1 MTSKDRFESFARSW
15 WLQAVLL
22 IVLVLSIQRLSFLP
36 LWVSWI
42 GMVVYAPLLVSKS
55 IDRARAFRPPTTKV
69 MALFLIV
76 TVALLAVHSFSGLV
90 FGMPLLPVGTFFLL
104 AIFTLVVDISEHT
117 FLKFYQNMHPALAFV
132 STFFGIIVLGT
143 GLLMLPNATKN
154 GISLI
159 DALFTSTSA
168 VCVTGLA
175 VLDTGKDFTFL
186 GQCIILFLIQVGGIG
201 ILTFTNLFGLLFRG
215 EKSFKDIIFL
225 TDLISSGN
233 LRTTF
238 RSLAKIVGFVFV
250 VEAVGVFFIV
260 LASPH
265 TDLFFAIFH
274 SISAFCNA
282 GFSTLSNSLYEGDF
296 RFNYA
301 LQIVI
306 AGLIIAGGIGYHVF
320 FNVFAV
326 VRFRIHRLLNRLVP
340 VVVSKPQKL
349 LVKWDINTTL
359 VWRTTLILL
368 GAGWLLFYAFE
379 YHNTMAEHGFWGKLV
394 VAFFG
399 SVTPRT
405 AGFNSVDM
413 TALLNPT
420 VMVYLLLMWIGAS
433 PGSTGGGIK
442 TTVFAIATLNLI
454 NQIRGRDQLVFK
466 WQTIP
471 NTVIS
476 RVTTI
481 ISLSLIALGLSTTLI
496 VSMQPE
502 LPVLS
507 VAFECFSAY
516 ATVGLSIG
524 LTAKL
529 STASK
534 IVVTILMFLGRVSFL
549 TFLIALVATINKR
562 TGAGKMIFPE
572 NNITVN

>member
-1 MTSKDRFESFARSW
+1 MKSKNRLEFLTQGW

-22 IVLVLSIQRLSFLP
+22 VLLVVRIEAIDILPEWVLWAGFL
-36 LWVSWI
+36 L
-42 GMVVYAPLLVSKS
+42 YAPLLIRKS
-55 IDRARAFRPPTTKV
+55 IDRARDFRPPTTKV
-69 MALFLIV
+69 LALFLIA
-76 TVALLAVHSFSGLV
+76 TVALLVVHSIAGLL
-90 FGMPLLPVGTFFLL
+90 FGYTFLPVGAFHLL
-104 AIFTLVVDISEHT
+104 AGFTLVVDISEHT

-132 STFFGIIVLGT
+132 STFFGIIILGT
-143 GLLMLPNATKN
+143 GLLMLPNATVN
-154 GISLI
+154 GISFI

-186 GQCIILFLIQVGGIG
+186 GQVIILFLIQAGGIG

-225 TDLISSGN
+225 TDLISAGN

-238 RSLAKIVGFVFV
+238 RNLAKIIGFVFA
-250 VEAVGVFFIV
+250 VEAAGVLLIY
-260 LASPH
+260 LASPE

-274 SISAFCNA
+274 AVSAFCNA
-282 GFSTLSNSLYEGDF
+282 GFSTLTNSLYEGNF

-306 AGLIIAGGIGYHVF
+306 AGLIISGGIGYNVF

-326 VRFRIHRLLNRLVP
+326 IRFRIHRLLHHSIGLVP
-340 VVVSKPQKL
+340 KPKKI

-368 GAGWLLFYAFE
+368 GAGWILFYVLE
-379 YHNTMAEHGFWGKLV
+379 YNNTMAEHGFWGKIV

-413 TALLNPT
+413 TAMLNPT
-420 VMVYLLLMWIGAS
+420 IMIYLLFMWIGAS

-454 NQIRGRDQLVFK
+454 NHIRGRDQLVFK
-466 WQTIP
+466 WQTISH
-471 NTVIS
+471 TVIA
-476 RVTTI
+476 RATTI
-481 ISLSLIALGLSTTLI
+481 ISLSLIAIGLSTTLI
-496 VSMQPE
+496 VSFQPE
-502 LPVLS
+502 LPVLP

-516 ATVGLSIG
+516 ATVGLSLG

-529 STASK
+529 SVASK
-534 IVVTILMFLGRVSFL
+534 VVVIFLMFLGRVSFL
-549 TFLIALVATINKR
+549 TFLIALVASIAKR
-562 TGAGKMIFPE
+562 SGAGKMIFPE

>member
-1 MTSKDRFESFARSW
+1 VKSKNRLEFLTQGW

-22 IVLVLSIQRLSFLP
+22 VLLVVRIEAIDILPEWVLWAGFL
-36 LWVSWI
+36 L
-42 GMVVYAPLLVSKS
+42 YAPLLIRKS
-55 IDRARAFRPPTTKV
+55 IDRARDFRPPTTKV
-69 MALFLIV
+69 LALFLIA
-76 TVALLAVHSFSGLV
+76 TVALLVVHSIAGLL
-90 FGMPLLPVGTFFLL
+90 FGYTFLPVGAFHLL
-104 AIFTLVVDISEHT
+104 AGFTLVVDISEHT

-132 STFFGIIVLGT
+132 STFFGIIILGT
-143 GLLMLPNATKN
+143 GLLMLPNATVN
-154 GISLI
+154 GISFI

-186 GQCIILFLIQVGGIG
+186 GQVIILFLIQAGGIG

-225 TDLISSGN
+225 TDLISAGN

-238 RSLAKIVGFVFV
+238 RNLAKIIGFVFA
-250 VEAVGVFFIV
+250 VEAAGVLLIY
-260 LASPH
+260 LASPE

-274 SISAFCNA
+274 AVSAFCNA
-282 GFSTLSNSLYEGDF
+282 GFSTLTNSLYEGNF

-306 AGLIIAGGIGYHVF
+306 AGLIIAGGIGYNVF
-320 FNVFAV
+320 FNVFSV
-326 VRFRIHRLLNRLVP
+326 VRFRIHRLLHHSIGLVP
-340 VVVSKPQKL
+340 KPKKI

-368 GAGWLLFYAFE
+368 GAGWILFYVLE
-379 YHNTMAEHGFWGKLV
+379 YNNTMAEHGFWGKIV

-413 TALLNPT
+413 TAMLNPT
-420 VMVYLLLMWIGAS
+420 IMIYLLFMWIGAS

-454 NQIRGRDQLVFK
+454 NHIRGRDQLVFK
-466 WQTIP
+466 WQTISH
-471 NTVIS
+471 TVIA
-476 RVTTI
+476 RATTI
-481 ISLSLIALGLSTTLI
+481 ISLSLIAIGLSTTLI
-496 VSMQPE
+496 VSFQPE
-502 LPVLS
+502 LPMLP

-516 ATVGLSIG
+516 ATVGLSLG

-529 STASK
+529 SVASK
-534 IVVTILMFLGRVSFL
+534 VVVIFLMFLGRVSFL
-549 TFLIALVATINKR
+549 TFLIALVASIAKR
-562 TGAGKMIFPE
+562 SGAGKMIFPE

>member
-1 MTSKDRFESFARSW
+1 MDFDALLKLVRKGW

-22 IVLVLSIQRLSFLP
+22 LLLIMRSGVEEWVPEWAVLCGFIL
-36 LWVSWI
+36 
-42 GMVVYAPLLVSKS
+42 YTPLLTIKS
-55 IDRARAFRPPTTKV
+55 IERARTFRPATTKV
-69 MALFLIV
+69 FAVFLII
-76 TVALLAVHSFSGLV
+76 TVAILALHSVAGLLGHPF
-90 FGMPLLPVGTFFLL
+90 LPVGAFHIV
-104 AIFTLVVDISEHT
+104 AIFTLLIDISEYT

-132 STFFGIIVLGT
+132 ITFFGIIVVGT
-143 GLLMLPNATKN
+143 ALLMLPHSTVR
-154 GISLI
+154 GISLV

-186 GQCIILFLIQVGGIG
+186 GQVIILFLIQAGGIG

-225 TDLISSGN
+225 TDLISAGN

-238 RSLAKIVGFVFV
+238 RNLAKIVGFVFM
-250 VEAVGVFFIV
+250 VEGVGVLMIY
-260 LASPH
+260 LASPE
-265 TDLFFAIFH
+265 TDLFFAVFH
-274 SISAFCNA
+274 SVSAFCNA
-282 GFSTLSNSLYEGDF
+282 GFSTLSNSLYEPAF
-296 RFNYA
+296 RHNYA
-301 LQIVI
+301 LQIII
-306 AGLIIAGGIGYHVF
+306 AGLIISGGIGYNVF
-320 FNVFAV
+320 FNVFSV
-326 VRFRIHRLLNRLVP
+326 IRFRIRRFIYRY
-340 VVVSKPQKL
+340 SSWMEKPKSP

-368 GAGWLLFYAFE
+368 GAGWIMFYILE
-379 YHNTMAEHGFWGKLV
+379 YNNTLVEHNWWGKLA

-405 AGFNSVDM
+405 AGFNTVDM
-413 TALLNPT
+413 TAMLNPT
-420 VMVYLLLMWIGAS
+420 IMLYLLLMWIGAS

-471 NTVIS
+471 HSVVA
-476 RVTTI
+476 RVTTV
-481 ISLSLIALGLSTTLI
+481 ISLSLIAIGFSTTLI
-496 VSMQPE
+496 ISLQPE
-502 LPVLS
+502 LPVLP

-516 ATVGLSIG
+516 GTVGLSLG

-534 IVVTILMFLGRVSFL
+534 IIIAILMFLGRVSFL
-549 TFLIALVATINKR
+549 TFLIALVASIDKR
-562 TGAGKMIFPE
+562 SKIGRLIFPE
-572 NNITVN
+572 NNIIVN

>member
-1 MTSKDRFESFARSW
+1 VKSKNRLEFLAQGW

-22 IVLVLSIQRLSFLP
+22 VLLVLRIEAIDTLP
-36 LWVSWI
+36 EWVLWVGI
-42 GMVVYAPLLVSKS
+42 LLYAPLLVRKS
-55 IDRARAFRPPTTKV
+55 IDRAQTFRPPTTKV
-69 MALFLIV
+69 MALFLIG
-76 TVALLAVHSFSGLV
+76 TVALLVVHSLAGLL
-90 FGMPLLPVGTFFLL
+90 FGYTFLPVGAFHLL
-104 AIFTLVVDISEHT
+104 AGFTLVVDISEHT

-132 STFFGIIVLGT
+132 STFFGIIVVGT
-143 GLLMLPNATKN
+143 GLLMLPNATVN
-154 GISLI
+154 GISFI

-186 GQCIILFLIQVGGIG
+186 GQVIILFLIQVGGIG

-225 TDLISSGN
+225 TDLISADN

-238 RSLAKIVGFVFV
+238 RSLAKIVGFVFI
-250 VEAVGVFFIV
+250 VEAAGVFLIY
-260 LASPH
+260 LASPQ

-274 SISAFCNA
+274 SVSAFCNA
-282 GFSTLSNSLYEGDF
+282 GFSTLTNSLYEGDF

-301 LQIVI
+301 IQIVI
-306 AGLIIAGGIGYHVF
+306 AGLIIAGGIGYNVF

-326 VRFRIHRLLNRLVP
+326 VRFRIHRLLYHSVGL
-340 VVVSKPQKL
+340 VSKPQKI

-359 VWRTTLILL
+359 VWRTTLILI
-368 GAGWLLFYAFE
+368 GAGWILFYILE
-379 YHNTMAEHGFWGKLV
+379 YNNTLGEHGFWGKIV

-413 TALLNPT
+413 TAMLNPT
-420 VMVYLLLMWIGAS
+420 IMIYLLLMWIGAS

-466 WQTIP
+466 WQTISH
-471 NTVIS
+471 TVIA

-481 ISLSLIALGLSTTLI
+481 ISLSLIAIGLSTTLI
-496 VSMQPE
+496 VSFQPE
-502 LPVLS
+502 LPVLP

-516 ATVGLSIG
+516 ATVGLSLG

-529 STASK
+529 SVASK
-534 IVVTILMFLGRVSFL
+534 VVVIFLMFLGRVSFL
-549 TFLIALVATINKR
+549 TFLIALVASIAKR
-562 TGAGKMIFPE
+562 SGAGKMIFPE

>member
-1 MTSKDRFESFARSW
+1 VTSRNRLESLVQSW

-22 IVLVLSIQRLSFLP
+22 VVLVLSIQRLNILP
-36 LWVSWI
+36 VWVSWV
-42 GMVVYAPLLVSKS
+42 GMILYAPLLILKS
-55 IDRARAFRPPTTKV
+55 MERARAFRPPTTKV
-69 MALFLIV
+69 LALFLIA
-76 TVALLAVHSFSGLV
+76 TVGLLAVHSISGLL
-90 FGMPLLPVGTFFLL
+90 FGHPFLPIGTFYLL
-104 AIFTLVVDISEHT
+104 AYFTLVVDISEHT
-117 FLKFYQNMHPALAFV
+117 FLKFYQNMHPSLAFV
-132 STFFGIIVLGT
+132 STFFGIIIVGT
-143 GLLMLPNATKN
+143 GMLMLPDATRN

-186 GQCIILFLIQVGGIG
+186 GQCIILFLIQAGGIG

-215 EKSFKDIIFL
+215 DKSFKDIIFL

-238 RSLAKIVGFVFV
+238 RSLVKIIGFVFL
-250 VEAVGVFFIV
+250 VEAVGVLFIY
-260 LASPH
+260 LASPQ
-265 TDLFFAIFH
+265 TDLFFAVFH
-274 SISAFCNA
+274 AVSAFCNA
-282 GFSTLSNSLYEGDF
+282 GFSTLTNSLYEGDF

-301 LQIVI
+301 LQIII

-326 VRFRIHRLLNRLVP
+326 LRFRVHRLLHQAIPP
-340 VVVSKPQKL
+340 VVPKPKKL

-368 GAGWLLFYAFE
+368 GAGWLLFFVFE
-379 YHNTMAEHGFWGKLV
+379 YHNTMAEHDLWGKIV
-394 VAFFG
+394 TAFFG

-405 AGFNSVDM
+405 AGFNTVDM
-413 TALLNPT
+413 SALLHPT
-420 VMVYLLLMWIGAS
+420 IMVYLLLMWIGAS

-466 WQTIP
+466 WQTIS
-471 NTVIS
+471 NAVIS
-476 RVTTI
+476 RATTI

-496 VSMQPE
+496 ISMQPD

-534 IVVTILMFLGRVSFL
+534 TIVVILMFLGRVSFL
-549 TFLIALVATINKR
+549 TFLIALFASINKR
-562 TGAGKMIFPE
+562 TSAGKMIFPE

>member
-1 MTSKDRFESFARSW
+1 MTSKDRFESLARSW

-42 GMVVYAPLLVSKS
+42 GMVVYAPLLIFKS

-76 TVALLAVHSFSGLV
+76 TVVLLAVHSFSALV
-90 FGMPLLPVGTFFLL
+90 FGTQLLPVGTFFLL

-238 RSLAKIVGFVFV
+238 RSLAKIVGFVLV
-250 VEAVGVFFIV
+250 VEAVGVFLIV

-265 TDLFFAIFH
+265 TDLFFAVFH

-306 AGLIIAGGIGYHVF
+306 AGMIIAGGIGYHVF

-340 VVVSKPQKL
+340 VVVPKPQKL

-368 GAGWLLFYAFE
+368 GAGWLLFYLFE

-471 NTVIS
+471 TTVIS

-529 STASK
+529 CTASK

-562 TGAGKMIFPE
+562 SGAGKMIFPE

>member
-1 MTSKDRFESFARSW
+1 MKSKNRLEFLTQGW

-22 IVLVLSIQRLSFLP
+22 VLLVVRIEAIDLLPEWVLWAGFL
-36 LWVSWI
+36 L
-42 GMVVYAPLLVSKS
+42 YAPLLIRKS
-55 IDRARAFRPPTTKV
+55 IDRARDFRPPTTKV
-69 MALFLIV
+69 LALFLIA
-76 TVALLAVHSFSGLV
+76 TVALLVVHSIAGLL
-90 FGMPLLPVGTFFLL
+90 FGYTFLPVGAFHLL
-104 AIFTLVVDISEHT
+104 AGFTLVVDISEHT

-132 STFFGIIVLGT
+132 STFFGIIILGT
-143 GLLMLPNATKN
+143 GLLMLPNATVN
-154 GISLI
+154 GISFI

-186 GQCIILFLIQVGGIG
+186 GQVIILFLIQAGGIG

-225 TDLISSGN
+225 TDLISAGN

-238 RSLAKIVGFVFV
+238 RNLAKIIGFVFA
-250 VEAVGVFFIV
+250 VEAAGVLLIY
-260 LASPH
+260 LASPE

-274 SISAFCNA
+274 AVSAFCNA
-282 GFSTLSNSLYEGDF
+282 GFSTLTNSLYEGNF

-306 AGLIIAGGIGYHVF
+306 AGLIISGGIGYNVF
-320 FNVFAV
+320 FNVFSV
-326 VRFRIHRLLNRLVP
+326 VRFRIHRLLHHSIGLVP
-340 VVVSKPQKL
+340 KPKKI

-368 GAGWLLFYAFE
+368 GAGCILFYVLE
-379 YHNTMAEHGFWGKLV
+379 YNNTMAEHGFWGKIV

-413 TALLNPT
+413 TAMLNPT
-420 VMVYLLLMWIGAS
+420 IMIYLLLMWIGAS

-454 NQIRGRDQLVFK
+454 NHIRGRDQLVFK
-466 WQTIP
+466 WQTISH
-471 NTVIS
+471 TVIA
-476 RVTTI
+476 RATTI
-481 ISLSLIALGLSTTLI
+481 ISLSLIAIGLSTTLI
-496 VSMQPE
+496 VSFQPE
-502 LPVLS
+502 LPMLP

-516 ATVGLSIG
+516 ATVGLSLG

-529 STASK
+529 SVASK
-534 IVVTILMFLGRVSFL
+534 VVVIFLMFLGRVSFL
-549 TFLIALVATINKR
+549 TFLIALVASIAKR
-562 TGAGKMIFPE
+562 SGAGKMIFPE

>member
-1 MTSKDRFESFARSW
+1 VTSKDRLESLAHGW
-15 WLQAVLL
+15 WLQAALL
-22 IVLVLSIQRLSFLP
+22 VVLVLSIQRLSFLP
-36 LWVSWI
+36 LWISWI
-42 GMVVYAPLLVSKS
+42 GILGYAPLLIRKS
-55 IDRARAFRPPTTKV
+55 IDRARAFRPPTTKAL
-69 MALFLIV
+69 ALFLIA
-76 TVALLAVHSFSGLV
+76 TIALLAVHSFSELV
-90 FGMPLLPVGTFFLL
+90 FRTPLLPVGTFYLL

-143 GLLMLPNATKN
+143 GLLMLPNATVN
-154 GISLI
+154 GISFVN
-159 DALFTSTSA
+159 ALFTSTSA

-186 GQCIILFLIQVGGIG
+186 GQCIILFLIQAGGIG

-238 RSLAKIVGFVFV
+238 RSLVKIVGFVFV
-250 VEAVGVFFIV
+250 VEAVGVFFIL

-282 GFSTLSNSLYEGDF
+282 GFSTLTNSLYEGDF

-306 AGLIIAGGIGYHVF
+306 AGLIIAGGIGYNVF
-320 FNVFAV
+320 FNAFAV
-326 VRFRIHRLLNRLVP
+326 VRFRIHRLLNKLIPGVP
-340 VVVSKPQKL
+340 KPQKL

-368 GAGWLLFYAFE
+368 GAGWLLFYVFE
-379 YHNTMAEHGFWGKLV
+379 YQNTMAEHGFWGKIV

-413 TALLNPT
+413 TTMLNPT
-420 VMVYLLLMWIGAS
+420 IMVYLLLMWIGAS

-442 TTVFAIATLNLI
+442 TTVFAIATLNLV

-471 NTVIS
+471 STVIS

-534 IVVTILMFLGRVSFL
+534 IVVTILMFLGRVGFL
-549 TFLIALVATINKR
+549 TLLIALVATIDRR

>member
-1 MTSKDRFESFARSW
+1 MKSKNRLEFLTQGW

-22 IVLVLSIQRLSFLP
+22 VLLVVRIEAIDILPEWVLWAGFL
-36 LWVSWI
+36 L
-42 GMVVYAPLLVSKS
+42 YAPLLIRKS
-55 IDRARAFRPPTTKV
+55 IDRARDFRPPTTKV
-69 MALFLIV
+69 LALFLIA
-76 TVALLAVHSFSGLV
+76 TVALLVVHSIAGLL
-90 FGMPLLPVGTFFLL
+90 FGYTFLPVGAFHLL
-104 AIFTLVVDISEHT
+104 AGFTLVVDISEHT

-132 STFFGIIVLGT
+132 STFFGIIILGT
-143 GLLMLPNATKN
+143 GLLMLPNATVN
-154 GISLI
+154 GISFI

-186 GQCIILFLIQVGGIG
+186 GQVIILFLIQAGGIG

-225 TDLISSGN
+225 TDLISAGN

-238 RSLAKIVGFVFV
+238 RNLAKIIGFVFA
-250 VEAVGVFFIV
+250 VEAAGVLLIY
-260 LASPH
+260 LASPE

-274 SISAFCNA
+274 AVSAFCNA
-282 GFSTLSNSLYEGDF
+282 GFSTLTNSLYEGNF

-306 AGLIIAGGIGYHVF
+306 AGLIISGGIGYNVF
-320 FNVFAV
+320 FNVFSV
-326 VRFRIHRLLNRLVP
+326 VRFRIHRLLHHSIGLVP
-340 VVVSKPQKL
+340 KPKKI

-368 GAGWLLFYAFE
+368 GAGWILFYVLE
-379 YHNTMAEHGFWGKLV
+379 YNNTMAEHGFWGKIV

-413 TALLNPT
+413 TAMLNPT
-420 VMVYLLLMWIGAS
+420 IMIYLLFMWIGAS

-454 NQIRGRDQLVFK
+454 NHIRGRDQLVFK
-466 WQTIP
+466 WQTISH
-471 NTVIS
+471 TVIA
-476 RVTTI
+476 RATTI
-481 ISLSLIALGLSTTLI
+481 ISLSLIAIGLSTTLI
-496 VSMQPE
+496 VSFQPE
-502 LPVLS
+502 LPMLP

-516 ATVGLSIG
+516 ATVGLSLG

-529 STASK
+529 SVASK
-534 IVVTILMFLGRVSFL
+534 VVVIFLMFLGRVSFL
-549 TFLIALVATINKR
+549 TFLIALVASIAKR
-562 TGAGKMIFPE
+562 SGAGKMIFPE